1 MYFKIIHFNN
11 SSMMLYAMNK
21 LTLLLTVIIVQQVF
35 IFESV
40 YAQ

>member
-1 MYFKIIHFNN
+1 
-11 SSMMLYAMNK
+11 MMLYAMNK